1 MEYKKHIIMG
11 TLIKAMYNNW
21 WFYTLTAI
29 AIILLVASWFVPPT
43 GAIDGSVLKAVG
55 ELFAFAALGTL
66 IKAIDKGLDAKVT
79 HGDTSVM
86 VGNIN
91 TEEEETLCD

>member
-1 MEYKKHIIMG
+1 MG

-86 VGNIN
+86 VGNVN
-91 TEEEETLCD
+91 NEEEETLCD

>member
-1 MEYKKHIIMG
+1 MG

-21 WFYTLTAI
+21 WFYTLAAI
-29 AIILLVASWFVPPT
+29 AISLLIASWFVRPT
-43 GAIDGSVLKAVG
+43 GAIDSSVLKAVG

-79 HGDTSVM
+79 HGDTSVT